1 MRFPIYFIL
10 LLLLSSCAQNNY
22 VKYVPIYEKEAYN
35 DQPNYSDLIYWA
47 AHPNKKDPSDS
58 LPASLAKQYQPND
71 KVDVFFL
78 HPTTYLDTTKPYGW
92 NGSFKDIKTNIQTDY
107 TAILNQASVFN
118 IAGRVFAPRYRQ
130 AHIKS
135 YSPVG
140 HADTLK
146 AIAAFELAYQDIKLA
161 FDFYMKNENNG
172 RPIIIASHS
181 QGSTHAMRLLKEYF
195 DDKPL
200 AKKLIVCN

>member
-22 VKYVPIYEKEAYN
+22 VKYAPIYEKEAYN

-58 LPASLAKQYQPND
+58 LPIVLAKQYQPND

-92 NGSFKDIKTNIQTDY
+92 NGSFKDIKTNIQKGFLGLS
-107 TAILNQASVFN
+107 IQLLNIRLV
-118 IAGRVFAPRYRQ
+118 
-130 AHIKS
+130 
-135 YSPVG
+135 
-140 HADTLK
+140 
-146 AIAAFELAYQDIKLA
+146 
-161 FDFYMKNENNG
+161 
-172 RPIIIASHS
+172 II
-181 QGSTHAMRLLKEYF
+181 
-195 DDKPL
+195 
-200 AKKLIVCN
+200 